1 MKYRCFFIYQ
11 APKYFFDPASA
22 TIDMTLEEKISSQNI
37 KSVETEGKKIIE
49 LNQDCEVSNFFIAAW
64 SELIDTEGG
73 QR

>member
-1 MKYRCFFIYQ
+1 MKYRCLFIYQ
-11 APKYFFDPASA
+11 APKFLGTAFS
-22 TIDMTLEEKISSQNI
+22 TIDMTLDEKISSKNI